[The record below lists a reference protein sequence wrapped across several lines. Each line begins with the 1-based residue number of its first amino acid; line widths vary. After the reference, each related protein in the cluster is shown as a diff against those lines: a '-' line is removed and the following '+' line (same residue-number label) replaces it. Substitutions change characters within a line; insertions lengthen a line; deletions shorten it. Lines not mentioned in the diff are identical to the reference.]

1 MKKYLA
7 MLLAVLMLASLGLTA
22 FAQDYEWYDL
32 DYPSAGITLM
42 VPDSML
48 FYNQGVV
55 DVLAADEVGY
65 KSGVYVLYLAYIGVS
80 EDDYYNGDYEDDSY
94 APLLTIVGLKEN
106 YDSNAFAQAN
116 NTLHMDLNQA
126 SNLGMVDG
134 VTFYATI
141 GTDVLPA
148 GIQSPYA
155 EEYENLLQYVPDV
168 INNSSFYGPVAPFSE
183 QAGTSAAFQTIDL
196 DGNTVNSADLFAQ
209 NEITLVNLW
218 ATWCPHCIEELPDL
232 AQIHQQLQGIGCGI
246 VGLLSD
252 ESDPETLADAREIL
266 EDAGVTYPCIVM
278 PAGGSDLF
286 PTSGLPCSYFV
297 NRNGEIVGAPIEGKQ
312 VTKYYEAVQDLLNGG
327 VESDIVTDAPGAAPI
342 VPVYDAPSIPGFGTT
357 MGAANLGGV
366 KAGVPVASGTE
377 YRVICV
383 DEAGNPVAG
392 AAVQFCSD
400 ITCMMAKTDE
410 NGVAVF
416 DVDPG
421 HYTVHLL
428 KPPAGYAK
436 DSTEYET
443 PATFGDVTIVVKAG

>member
-1 MKKYLA
+1 MKKIICVVLS
-7 MLLAVLMLASLGLTA
+7 VLMLASLGFSA

-32 DYPSAGITLM
+32 DYPAAGITLM
-42 VPDSML
+42 VPDSLL

-55 DVLAADEVGY
+55 DVLAADEMGY
-65 KSGVYVLYLAYIGVS
+65 KSGVYVLYLAYIGVP
-80 EDDYYNGDYEDDSY
+80 EDDYYTGDYEDDSY
-94 APLLTIVGLKEN
+94 APLLEIVGLKDN
-106 YDSNAFAQAN
+106 YDSNALAQAN

-126 SNLGMVDG
+126 SNLGTADG

-155 EEYENLLQYVPDV
+155 EEYENLLQYIPDV
-168 INNSSFYGPVAPFSE
+168 INNSSFYAPVAPHSE

-196 DGNTVNSADLFAQ
+196 DGNTVNSADVFAQ

-232 AQIHQQLQGIGCGI
+232 AQIHQQLQGIGCGV

-252 ESDPETLADAREIL
+252 DSDPETLADAREIL
-266 EDAGVTYPCIVM
+266 ADAGVTYPCIVM
-278 PAGGSDLF
+278 PEGGSDLF
-286 PTSGLPCSYFV
+286 PTNGLPCSYFV
-297 NRNGEIVGAPIEGKQ
+297 NRNGEIVGAPIEGNQ

-327 VESDIVTDAPGAAPI
+327 VEAEIVTDAPGAVPIIPAPA
-342 VPVYDAPSIPGFGTT
+342 YNFGSNTGSIGKTKGDITP
-357 MGAANLGGV
+357 
-366 KAGVPVASGTE
+366 ASGTE
-377 YRVICV
+377 YRIICV
-383 DEAGNPVAG
+383 DESGNPVAG
-392 AAVQFCSD
+392 AKVQFCSD
-400 ITCMMAKTDE
+400 ITCMLGTTDE

-428 KPPAGYAK
+428 KPPAGFAK

-443 PATFGDVTIVVKAG
+443 PTTYGDVTIVVKAA